1 MVCFS
6 HIIVNAPHNVITSNN
21 NNNQE
26 LITFAILY
34 LEKEQTADSASTAT
48 AVGNPAIIRN
58 SELLRTY
65 EVFIRTSD
73 KSLTY
78 KFLR

>member
-1 MVCFS
+1 M
-6 HIIVNAPHNVITSNN
+6 ITNNNN

-26 LITFAILY
+26 FIICVVLQV
-34 LEKEQTADSASTAT
+34 EKEEAEGTARTVT
-48 AVGNPAIIRN
+48 AVGKRRVIRN

-65 EVFIRTSD
+65 EVFIRASH

>member
-1 MVCFS
+1 MCYR
-6 HIIVNAPHNVITSNN
+6 
-21 NNNQE
+21 
-26 LITFAILY
+26 LLY
-34 LEKEQTADSASTAT
+34 LEREQTAGTVSTAT

-65 EVFIRTSD
+65 EVFIRASD